1 MRILASDGAP
11 SLDGVGRLEMFLAG
25 KWAPVCSEGFSDGAA
40 VVACKSMGF
49 SGAEPAQRGCVD
61 AGLCGV
67 EAPHLANVECL
78 GSESSLLACPHVEG
92 DDVYC
97 APEESVVV
105 HCTGDG
111 DAAGLPEAPVAPQWG
126 VALRG

>member
-1 MRILASDGAP
+1 
-11 SLDGVGRLEMFLAG
+11 MFLAG

-67 EAPHLANVECL
+67 EAPHLSNVDCL
-78 GSESSLLACPHVEG
+78 GFESSLLACPNVEG

-97 APEESVVV
+97 MR
-105 HCTGDG
+105 TGRECRS
-111 DAAGLPEAPVAPQWG
+111 ALHWG
-126 VALRG
+126 WRCRWSS